1 MPKSLQRTYTC
12 SFYFWMDLLGILSV
26 PLDHSLVRAAQLWNK
41 LTGKKRSLRLDIQL
55 CQLTLGNPWKL
66 LGVLHCHRTDF
77 RCLSH
82 HFLLVNKVKLSPNS
96 SIDVCIHGS
105 PVDEAHDGFSNSP
118 MVAEGQGECWCLD
131 PNSQVNS
138 YFTQFVAI
146 NPDVLLVDTLVNHQ
160 ISPDSWWNPV
170 AIPSISLPNELKG
183 ETMVGNSWKF
193 LKGAIKSHWFPAFRW
208 LFQIFFSK
216 SHRIPIEIP

>member
-1 MPKSLQRTYTC
+1 MEYIYIIYTHFKITPYGSPKLKNPSFLMPKSLQRTYTC

-66 LGVLHCHRTDF
+66 LGVLHCHRIDF

-118 MVAEGQGECWCLD
+118 MVAEGQGEC
-131 PNSQVNS
+131 
-138 YFTQFVAI
+138 
-146 NPDVLLVDTLVNHQ
+146 
-160 ISPDSWWNPV
+160 
-170 AIPSISLPNELKG
+170 
-183 ETMVGNSWKF
+183 
-193 LKGAIKSHWFPAFRW
+193 
-208 LFQIFFSK
+208 
-216 SHRIPIEIP
+216 